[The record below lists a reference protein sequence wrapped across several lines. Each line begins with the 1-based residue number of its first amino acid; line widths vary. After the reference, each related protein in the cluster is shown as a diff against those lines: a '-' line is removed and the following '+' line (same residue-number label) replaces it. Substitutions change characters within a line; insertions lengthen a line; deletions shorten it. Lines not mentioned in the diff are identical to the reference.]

1 MRIVVRE
8 GWRHHNATTDRRRE
22 RKSMTNGTTIPQPN
36 VSLPEEE
43 RSLPYGEVVEIVECR
58 LKQANELLSNGYKLL
73 GIYVVSFPG
82 VHQETKSFFVRRTV
96 VYVLGRSAQV
106 PQHSLS

>member
-1 MRIVVRE
+1 MREEYGTPTGI
-8 GWRHHNATTDRRRE
+8 RRE
-22 RKSMTNGTTIPQPN
+22 RKSMTNSTKTPQATVAIP
-36 VSLPEEE
+36 EGE

-58 LKQANELLSNGYKLL
+58 LKQANDLLAQGYRLL
-73 GIYVVSFPG
+73 GIYAVSGPG
-82 VHQETKSFFVRRTV
+82 VHQETKAFYTRRTM